1 MSDRPRAVITGA
13 SSGIGRATALRFAA
27 DGYDVCL
34 NARREPLL
42 RELQAAL
49 RPGNHL
55 VCPGDYSAEDVVE
68 RMGAAIGAAWGR
80 LDVLVNCAGVSVQ
93 VDVLDTP
100 WPAWRSA
107 LDMML
112 NGALLT
118 SRMAAGLMPTGGRL
132 IHVTSIHGTRVER
145 LGSSYA
151 VAKAAINQ
159 LCRSLALELAPR
171 GILVNAIA
179 PGFVR
184 TAMSVLPDG
193 TNELDSRWFND
204 NYVEGAHLPLRR
216 AAQPEE
222 IAGVAA
228 FLAGPDATYI
238 TGQVLTV
245 DGGLTITF

>member
-1 MSDRPRAVITGA
+1 MSGRLRAVITGA
-13 SSGIGRATALRFAA
+13 SSGIGRATVTRFAA
-27 DGYDVCL
+27 DGYDVCV
-34 NARREPLL
+34 NARREALL
-42 RELQAAL
+42 HELCGTLA
-49 RPGNHL
+49 PGHHL
-55 VCPGDYSAEDVVE
+55 VCPGDYSLDETVA
-68 RMGAAIGAAWGR
+68 RMGAVVRDAWGR
-80 LDVLVNCAGVSVQ
+80 LDVLINCAGVSVQ
-93 VDVLDTP
+93 VDVLETP
-100 WPAWRSA
+100 WPTWRQT

-112 NGALLT
+112 KGALLT
-118 SRMAAGLMPTGGRL
+118 SRMAAALMPEGGRL

-151 VAKAAINQ
+151 VAKAAVNQ

-184 TAMSVLPDG
+184 TPMSVLPDG
-193 TNELDSRWFND
+193 TNELDTPWFETH
-204 NYVEGAHLPLRR
+204 YVRGHHLPLRR
-216 AAQPEE
+216 AARPEE

>member
-1 MSDRPRAVITGA
+1 MPGRPKAVVTGA
-13 SSGIGRATALRFAA
+13 SSGIGRATAMRFAA
-27 DGYDVCL
+27 DGYDVCV

-42 RELQAAL
+42 RELL
-49 RPGNHL
+49 ETLTPGQHL
-55 VCPGDYSAEDVVE
+55 VCPGDYSVEVDVQ
-68 RMGAAIGAAWGR
+68 RMGETIRAAWGR
-80 LDVLVNCAGVSVQ
+80 LDALVNCAGVSVQ

-100 WPAWRSA
+100 WPTWRGA

-118 SRMAAGLMPTGGRL
+118 SRMAAALMPAGGRL
-132 IHVTSIHGTRVER
+132 IHVTSIHGTRVE
-145 LGSSYA
+145 LKASSYA

-159 LCRSLALELAPR
+159 LCRSLALELSPR
-171 GILVNAIA
+171 AILVNAIA

-184 TAMSVLPDG
+184 TPMSVLPDG
-193 TNELDSRWFND
+193 TNELDSQWFQVH
-204 NYVEGAHLPLRR
+204 YVQGHHLPLRR